1 VRVCVLSFNF
11 TQLFGTIKH
20 YIYNNENDGEYLLP
34 EFKHIN
40 FLWLMQDDMMKDEDV
55 AVFYE
60 INKNRTFGTVGSRI
74 NQ

>member
-1 VRVCVLSFNF
+1 
-11 TQLFGTIKH
+11 
-20 YIYNNENDGEYLLP
+20 
-34 EFKHIN
+34 
-40 FLWLMQDDMMKDEDV
+40 MQDDMMKDEDV